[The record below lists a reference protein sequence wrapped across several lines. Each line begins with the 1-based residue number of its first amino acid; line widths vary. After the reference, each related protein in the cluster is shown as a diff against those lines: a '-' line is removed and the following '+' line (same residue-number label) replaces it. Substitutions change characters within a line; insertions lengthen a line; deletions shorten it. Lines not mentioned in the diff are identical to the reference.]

1 MENPRKSHPFYKPD
15 PNRFKMEI
23 FDLKTPKPPLRNYI
37 MNRILKFSIAG
48 VLVRRNKMPDQLPTG
63 PTFRTL
69 ISFVKRIMEQKIS
82 RNDFQFSDLLGRFK
96 QIRIFTF
103 ETENKQCL
111 INDCL
116 TVSKSFSIRSPLR
129 GNAHRDW
136 PLRPAFSYFKINH
149 LKLRFSTTN

>member
-69 ISFVKRIMEQKIS
+69 ISFVKRIMEHKLAEMISNFLIYWGVLNKFEFSHLKQKIS
-82 RNDFQFSDLLGRFK
+82 S
-96 QIRIFTF
+96 
-103 ETENKQCL
+103 
-111 INDCL
+111 
-116 TVSKSFSIRSPLR
+116 
-129 GNAHRDW
+129 A
-136 PLRPAFSYFKINH
+136 
-149 LKLRFSTTN
+149 

>member
-1 MENPRKSHPFYKPD
+1 MENPRKSHLFYKPD
-15 PNRFKMEI
+15 QNRFKMEI

-37 MNRILKFSIAG
+37 MNRILKFLIAG

-69 ISFVKRIMEQKIS
+69 IGFVKRIMEQKIS

-116 TVSKSFSIRSPLR
+116 SV
-129 GNAHRDW
+129 
-136 PLRPAFSYFKINH
+136 
-149 LKLRFSTTN
+149 